1 MEKTP
6 YNTASLRDNYMQ
18 INQAYKLTRK
28 MNTGTVKD
36 DIHVSANLLL
46 FTIHSIDAPHDCN

>member
-6 YNTASLRDNYMQ
+6 YNNGSLRDNYMQ

-28 MNTGTVKD
+28 MNTGTLKD
-36 DIHVSANLLL
+36 DIHVSANSLH
-46 FTIHSIDAPHDCN
+46 FTIHMY